1 MPKAMSYTKGSII
14 YFEGDIDDRVFILQ
28 KGHVVITTTDV
39 ETKLQTSEQIK
50 QGEFFGV
57 KSAIGHFPREE
68 TVMTLDE
75 AVCISMTSQE
85 FENLFSNNKQLIMKM
100 LRVFSNQLR
109 QIHKKTESVM
119 NNNENFNQMDGL
131 LGVARAFYSDE
142 KWQSCEDV
150 CKTYLRLY
158 PTEANNKEVKE
169 MLLKSSAYVKK
180 GISSADAIEETAPS
194 ATGSSIK
201 MFDLPAF
208 KRFQKTY
215 ENGQV
220 IITEYERGETF
231 YLIQN
236 GTVQLTKCI
245 NDTNK
250 NLDILKPGE
259 FFGEMAILDNSPR
272 SATCLAKTPLEC
284 LEFNKANFEVLI
296 MGNPQLAMILL
307 KLFCK
312 RIYDQRRRFNILVI
326 DDNQARVADV
336 FLMLHEMNHDSS
348 KSDKEIRFDV
358 TIPDIAHW
366 AGLDI
371 DTTKEE
377 INKMVEKRR
386 IIVYDTYVVVDSIA
400 EMKRVIDVYNA
411 QTGKQQQISMRYKT
425 QGE

>member
-1 MPKAMSYTKGSII
+1 MPKAMSYTKCSII

-259 FFGEMAILDNSPR
+259 FFGEMAILDNTPR
-272 SATCLAKTPLEC
+272 SATCVAKGHVEC
-284 LEFNKANFEVLI
+284 LEFNKANFEMLI
-296 MGNPQLAMILL
+296 TGNPQLALILL
-307 KLFCK
+307 KIFCK
-312 RIYDQRRRFNILVI
+312 RIYDQRRRLRILVI
-326 DDNQARVADV
+326 SDPQARLADV
-336 FLMLHEMNHDSS
+336 FCMFNEMNQTAITADRKRKFSVTEQDMVHWSGLPSNVAKDEL
-348 KSDKEIRFDV
+348 KRFVVSRKIEMYD
-358 TIPDIAHW
+358 
-366 AGLDI
+366 
-371 DTTKEE
+371 
-377 INKMVEKRR
+377 NY
-386 IIVYDTYVVVDSIA
+386 IIVNNIADMQRIVDSRTDI
-400 EMKRVIDVYNA
+400 K
-411 QTGKQQQISMRYKT
+411 K
-425 QGE
+425 